1 MSAIKAGEGEWIVI
15 CDGRKALILENVG
28 DRRFPS
34 LQTKEVLEHQDAP
47 THDQGSDAPGRAYAS
62 VGHARSSVEQT
73 DWHDQ
78 AERAFLEKLASRLAA
93 AIVAGET
100 SVFHVAAAPRALGM
114 LRNAYSSALRKA
126 VKTELDKDLVKLP
139 LHQIE
144 RQLLRGE

>member
-78 AERAFLEKLASRLAA
+78 AERAFLEKLASRLDA

-114 LRNAYSSALRKA
+114 LRNAYSSAVRRA
-126 VKTELDKDLVKLP
+126 IKTELDKDLVKLP

>member
-34 LQTKEVLEHQDAP
+34 LQTKEILEHQDAP

-62 VGHARSSVEQT
+62 VGQARSSVEQT

-78 AERAFLEKLASRLAA
+78 AERAFLAKLASRLDA

>member
-1 MSAIKAGEGEWIVI
+1 M
-15 CDGRKALILENVG
+15 
-28 DRRFPS
+28 
-34 LQTKEVLEHQDAP
+34 
-47 THDQGSDAPGRAYAS
+47 
-62 VGHARSSVEQT
+62 
-73 DWHDQ
+73 
-78 AERAFLEKLASRLAA
+78 
-93 AIVAGET
+93 AGET